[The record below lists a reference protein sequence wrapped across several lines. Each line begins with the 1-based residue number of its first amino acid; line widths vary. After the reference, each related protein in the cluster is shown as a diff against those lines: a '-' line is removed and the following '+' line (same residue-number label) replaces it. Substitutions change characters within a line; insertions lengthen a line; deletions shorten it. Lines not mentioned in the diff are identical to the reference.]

1 MRDAGLGFGI
11 RESAMRDAERARP
24 CRGRALSLHAPLI
37 SPLVLAAW
45 ARSQETLGRSTHAWR
60 PAWVTFLRHEAYIN
74 RPIIVTDV
82 NGSWYVLLSSLPS
95 HSLPPGACHASV
107 SD

>member
-74 RPIIVTDV
+74 
-82 NGSWYVLLSSLPS
+82 LSNHRYRRERFLVCFAVKFAFAFTSPRSMPCL
-95 HSLPPGACHASV
+95 CI
-107 SD
+107 